1 MTCQSLILIQS
12 LFTLQLQI
20 LKVNSLGHKLNSLK
34 MNILP
39 ELLIKQRWPKFNF
52 ACYDDGRG
60 EVKILTRAEV
70 K

>member
-1 MTCQSLILIQS
+1 MIFQSLILIQS

-39 ELLIKQRWPKFNF
+39 ELLIKQR
-52 ACYDDGRG
+52 
-60 EVKILTRAEV
+60 
-70 K
+70 

>member
-1 MTCQSLILIQS
+1 
-12 LFTLQLQI
+12 
-20 LKVNSLGHKLNSLK
+20 

-60 EVKILTRAEV
+60 ERKILTRAEV

>member
-39 ELLIKQRWPKFNF
+39 ELLSSADRNSTLLVMMM
-52 ACYDDGRG
+52 DVVR
-60 EVKILTRAEV
+60 
-70 K
+70 